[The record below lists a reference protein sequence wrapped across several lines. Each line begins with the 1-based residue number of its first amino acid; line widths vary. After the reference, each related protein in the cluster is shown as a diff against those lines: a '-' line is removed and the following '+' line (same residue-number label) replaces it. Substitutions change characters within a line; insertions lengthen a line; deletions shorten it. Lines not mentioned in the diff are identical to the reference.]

1 MTDKD
6 HEATGRRARKP
17 SQKRLLKTFCDPF
30 TEEGGHPTEDLDK
43 LWNVFQTAL
52 AYGDRP
58 YGIIRGDH
66 LIGKTNLI
74 RGFAGKIA
82 RNECIPLIKG
92 RAMLK
97 VNDEAVSAIA
107 NPKSDAMQCY
117 LKTFGGQDCKGFI
130 LYTDD
135 DNIAKAFLSL
145 PNLRIPFIFE
155 DRSGYGMGGVN
166 LPDSEESPEQTKV
179 IDVAL
184 DRNVPDIVKLVSGI
198 INDNADHYESRYGLI
213 PSDDV
218 INVIARMMLAR
229 SVSEKQEVSPWSI
242 SMVIENFMSEYSSA
256 HDECERPTVDD
267 AYEYASKDF
276 DMRRSEIDS
285 LPDTLPDHYADDDDD
300 ETAAKPVHN
309 ASTGTSATG
318 DANGNAMADENG
330 FVFANKADLMGRL
343 QSKVV
348 GQDAALREIVKP
360 IIRRKAGLGDPERPV
375 SSMLFAGPSG
385 VGKTETA
392 KALAEAVFGSGDA
405 FKRIDCGE
413 MVNEMGV
420 SRLLGSAPGYV
431 AFDAG
436 GELSNFIATH
446 PHSVILFDEIEKAD
460 PKFYDSVF
468 LQLMSAGRITGAVR
482 SENTGGG
489 RTSGQSQV
497 KTVDARGCIIIMTS
511 NIGSQDVG
519 DRGMERTGF
528 GRVADDDAH
537 DLDEDIRS
545 AVSKHFRVEFV
556 NRLDGIIVFHTLD
569 RASLAKVFAMKW
581 QPNADRIKAKG
592 ISVSLDDSVAEWFAD
607 ISRKD
612 RMGARNLIRMMDDNL
627 INPMADIILDEH
639 KGKGATLK
647 VSVAEGRNGEGKELS
662 IS

>member
-6 HEATGRRARKP
+6 HEPAVKRARKP
-17 SQKRLLKTFCDPF
+17 SQARLLKTFCSPF
-30 TEEGGHPTEDLDK
+30 TDEGSHPTEDLDK
-43 LWNVFQTAL
+43 LWNVFQSAL

-58 YGIIRGDH
+58 YGVIRGDR

-74 RGFAGKIA
+74 RGFAGKVA
-82 RNECIPLIKG
+82 GNECIPLLKG
-92 RAMLK
+92 RSMLK
-97 VNDEAVSAIA
+97 VDDETVAAVA
-107 NPKSDAMQCY
+107 NPKSEAMQRY
-117 LKTFGGQDCKGFI
+117 LKTFGGKDCKGCI

-145 PNLRIPFIFE
+145 TDLRIPFIFE

-166 LPDSEESPEQTKV
+166 LPDSENSPERTKI

-198 INDNADHYESRYGLI
+198 INDNAAHYESRYGI
-213 PSDDV
+213 VPSDDV

-229 SVSEKQEVSPWSI
+229 SVSEKQEVSPWGI
-242 SMVIENFMSEYSSA
+242 SLVIENFMSEYSSA
-256 HDECERPTVDD
+256 HDEDERPTVDD

-285 LPDTLPDHYADDDDD
+285 LPDTLPDHYEEDDDD
-300 ETAAKPVHN
+300 EPGAEPAGNANTSTATN
-309 ASTGTSATG
+309 AS
-318 DANGNAMADENG
+318 GNAMADENG
-330 FVFANKADLMGRL
+330 FVFANKADLMDRL

-360 IIRRKAGLGDPERPV
+360 IIRRKAGLGDPEKPV

-413 MVNEMGV
+413 MVSEMGV

-431 AFDAG
+431 AFDSG

-460 PKFYDSVF
+460 PKFCDSVF
-468 LQLMSAGRITGAVR
+468 LQLMSAGRITGSVR
-482 SENTGGG
+482 GETAGKGG
-489 RTSGQSQV
+489 RASGQGQV
-497 KTVDARGCIIIMTS
+497 RTVDARGCIIIMTS

-528 GRVADDDAH
+528 GPAMGDDVQ

-545 AVSKHFRVEFV
+545 AVAKHFRVEFV
-556 NRLDGIIVFHTLD
+556 NRLDGIIVFHALD
-569 RASLAKVFAMKW
+569 RASLAKVFTMKW
-581 QPNADRIKAKG
+581 QPNADRMKAKG

-612 RMGARNLIRMMDDNL
+612 RMGARNLIRIMDDNL

-639 KGKGATLK
+639 KGKGSTLK
-647 VSVAEGRNGEGKELS
+647 VSVAEGRNGKGKELS

>member
-6 HEATGRRARKP
+6 HDPAVKRARKP
-17 SQKRLLKTFCDPF
+17 SQARLLKTFCSPF
-30 TEEGGHPTEDLDK
+30 TDEGSHPTEDLDK
-43 LWNVFQTAL
+43 LWNVFQSAL

-58 YGIIRGDH
+58 YGVIRGDR

-74 RGFAGKIA
+74 RGFAGKVA
-82 RNECIPLIKG
+82 GNECIPLLKG
-92 RAMLK
+92 RSMLK
-97 VNDEAVSAIA
+97 VDDETVAAVA
-107 NPKSDAMQCY
+107 NPKSEAMQRY
-117 LKTFGGQDCKGFI
+117 LKTFGGQDCKGCI

-145 PNLRIPFIFE
+145 TDLRIPFIFE

-166 LPDSEESPEQTKV
+166 LPDSENSPERTKI

-198 INDNADHYESRYGLI
+198 INDNAAHYESRYGII

-229 SVSEKQEVSPWSI
+229 SVSEKQEVSPWGI
-242 SMVIENFMSEYSSA
+242 SLVIENFMSEYSSA
-256 HDECERPTVDD
+256 HDEGERPTVDD

-285 LPDTLPDHYADDDDD
+285 LPDTLPDHYEEDDDD
-300 ETAAKPVHN
+300 EPAADPAGNANTSTATNVR
-309 ASTGTSATG
+309 
-318 DANGNAMADENG
+318 GNAMADENG
-330 FVFANKADLMGRL
+330 FVFANKADLMSRL

-360 IIRRKAGLGDPERPV
+360 IIRRKAGLGDPEKPV

-413 MVNEMGV
+413 MVSEMGV

-431 AFDAG
+431 AFDSG

-468 LQLMSAGRITGAVR
+468 LQLMSAGRITGSVR
-482 SENTGGG
+482 SENVSKDG
-489 RTSGQSQV
+489 RTSGQGQV
-497 KTVDARGCIIIMTS
+497 RTVDARGCIIIMTS

-528 GRVADDDAH
+528 GPAIGDDVQ

-545 AVSKHFRVEFV
+545 AVAKHFRVEFV
-556 NRLDGIIVFHTLD
+556 NRLDGIIVFHALD
-569 RASLAKVFAMKW
+569 RASLARVFTMKW
-581 QPNADRIKAKG
+581 QPNADRMKAKG

-612 RMGARNLIRMMDDNL
+612 RMGARNLIRIMDDNL

-639 KGKGATLK
+639 KGKGSTLK
-647 VSVAEGRNGEGKELS
+647 VSVAEGRNGKGKELS